1 MKTIAIL
8 LGLALWGC
16 AAQPTGQME
25 PVSEKLDIHVFYEE
39 PEIEYRELGKVDE
52 TKRAD
57 HPMDVLEQV
66 LRKAMALGADGV
78 IVHSIRNRGTVA
90 GLGDA
95 FGTGGGGGFAVYQVQ
110 ATAITYDQ
118 EY

>member
-1 MKTIAIL
+1 MKNIAIL
-8 LGLALWGC
+8 LGLALCGC
-16 AAQPTGQME
+16 AGQPTEQMG
-25 PVSEKLDIHVFYEE
+25 PVPEKLDIHVFYEE
-39 PEIEYRELGKVDE
+39 PEIEYRELGRVDE
-52 TKRAD
+52 TKRAE

-66 LRKAMALGADGV
+66 LHNSIQLGADGV

-95 FGTGGGGGFAVYQVQ
+95 FGTGGGGGHAVYQIQ

-118 EY
+118 EE